1 MIELEMQ
8 ERMELVREAQDV
20 VKSRYL
26 LCILITQRIHQ
37 LENGALPTIDVNPE
51 ELTNPKIFFELALR
65 EIIEGNM
72 DMEQLTDEE

>member
-8 ERMELVREAQDV
+8 ERMELVREAQEV

-26 LCILITQRIHQ
+26 LCILVTQRIHQ
-37 LENGALPTIDVNPE
+37 LENGALPTIDVAPE
-51 ELTNPKIFFELALR
+51 ELINPKIFFELALR

-72 DMEQLTDEE
+72 DLEQLTEEE